1 MKFTIKKLVNL
12 TAANNILLPLALFS
26 DSHMQKAY
34 AHEMFY
40 ANQCVKCVKSGVMLT
55 ELLITLDFPIP
66 IIKVVR

>member
-1 MKFTIKKLVNL
+1 MKLTIKKLVNL
-12 TAANNILLPLALFS
+12 TAANNVLLPLA
-26 DSHMQKAY
+26 Y
-34 AHEMFY
+34 THEMFY